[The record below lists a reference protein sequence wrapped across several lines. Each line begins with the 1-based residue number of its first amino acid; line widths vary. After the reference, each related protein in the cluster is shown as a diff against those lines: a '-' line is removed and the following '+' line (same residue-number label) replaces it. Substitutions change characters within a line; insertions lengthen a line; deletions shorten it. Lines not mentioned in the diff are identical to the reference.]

1 MRLTPVLGL
10 AALSALAF
18 ILVFSAEPVGG
29 FAKDAG
35 DALLAERRTVPAGHT
50 YFHRQTQHSLSYRL
64 DYSTEQDLLRL
75 VWMGAIDEQGSDSR
89 GSYYTLYDLTDD
101 AMERISDWKRV
112 EFANAGWPDMAVYA
126 DGTVGISSHTPA
138 QFSKNSK
145 LREESFQTLPAAP
158 LSSFFPRS
166 AVGAQDRTHMV
177 YTYVSGS
184 KERHIFYVQSDD
196 LGANWT
202 SEQALTSSAA
212 PDGAGPRMVEF
223 DALAF
228 DARNNDVALV
238 YLDRF
243 FRLHLRRSSD
253 NGQSWQNLST
263 LMEPTFTRL
272 NDRGNVQGQA
282 AFVSDTVF
290 APGADID
297 VKIDA
302 AGRIH
307 LVFPLLRVYVSG
319 LGSRNGGE
327 IVRDG
332 RDTIYVDTTAFGKY
346 GLAYKQVGK
355 DGFTQIGRPAG
366 ELWDGKGVFVES
378 AVATNYTR
386 FPQLA
391 LDADNKL
398 YCVYTSVKN
407 GDMTTLNRAGGSVE
421 NALFGHVYVTREI
434 NPGEWSVAQDLTPA
448 GKDCLYGSIAGL
460 VDEHLYIAWQQGNR
474 PGLRLDGEA
483 PELDSVMILRFPAD
497 ELSDIIASVDSP
509 TLGSATSPF
518 ELEVFPNPVQA
529 ECILRV
535 DAQRSAAVFVE
546 LYDRIGR
553 RIGTLYSGRIS
564 AGTTDLP
571 LSLENF
577 QLGEGLY
584 YCTISDGQTQSGIG
598 ITIAR

>member
-1 MRLTPVLGL
+1 MRLAPVFGL
-10 AALSALAF
+10 AALSALTF
-18 ILVFSAEPVGG
+18 MLVFSAEPVGG
-29 FAKDAG
+29 FAKETG
-35 DALLAERRTVPAGHT
+35 DALLAEKRTVSAGHT

-64 DYSTEQDLLRL
+64 DYSADQDLLRL
-75 VWMGAIDEQGSDSR
+75 VWMGAVDEQGSDSR

-101 AMERISDWKRV
+101 AMERISDWQRV
-112 EFANAGWPDMAVYA
+112 EFANAGWPDMAVYS

-158 LSSFFPRS
+158 LSTFFPRS

-184 KERHIFYVQSDD
+184 KARHIYYVQSNDE
-196 LGANWT
+196 GSNWT
-202 SEQALTSSAA
+202 TEQALTSSAA
-212 PDGAGPRMVEF
+212 PDGAGPRMLEF

-228 DARNNDVALV
+228 DARDNDAVLV
-238 YLDRF
+238 YMDRF
-243 FRLHLRRSSD
+243 FRLHMRRSSD
-253 NGQSWQNLST
+253 NGQSWQNLTT

-297 VKIDA
+297 VNIDG

-307 LVFPLLRVYVSG
+307 VVFPLLRVYVSG
-319 LGSRNGGE
+319 VGSRNGGE

-346 GLAYKQVGK
+346 GLAHKIAGENGY
-355 DGFTQIGRPAG
+355 TQIGRPAG
-366 ELWDGKGVFVES
+366 ELWNGEGVFVET
-378 AVATNYTR
+378 AAATNYTR

-391 LDADNKL
+391 FDADNKA

-407 GDMTTLNRAGGSVE
+407 GDMTTLNRDGGSIE
-421 NALFGHVYVTREI
+421 DALYGHVYVTREI
-434 NPGEWSVAQDLTPA
+434 NPGEWSVAQDLTPE
-448 GKDCLYGSIAGL
+448 GQDCLYGSIAGF
-460 VDEHLYIAWQQGNR
+460 VDEHLYIAWQQGDR

-483 PELDSVMILRFPAD
+483 PELDSVIILRFPAD
-497 ELSDIIASVDSP
+497 ELSDVIASVDSP
-509 TLGSATSPF
+509 TLRAAVQPYD
-518 ELEVFPNPVQA
+518 LEVFPNPVPS
-529 ECILRV
+529 ECTLRV
-535 DAQRSAAVFVE
+535 NAQRGAAVRVE
-546 LYDRIGR
+546 LFDRIGR
-553 RIGTLYSGRIS
+553 MIGTLYEGRIE
-564 AGTTDLP
+564 AGQTDLA

-577 QLGEGLY
+577 QLPDGVY
-584 YCTISDGQTQSGIG
+584 YCTISDGQSRSGIG